1 MNTDGPAVN
10 PLPRPDVVPTRDVVI
25 VGSVLP
31 ADYARFGEE
40 LAELEAAGVDRIQW
54 DVMDGHFVP
63 NLSFGPAIIAAGRPH
78 TSLPFEAQLMVS
90 NPDDLVGQ
98 CVDAGC
104 GLVTVHVE
112 STGDLRRSLLLV
124 REAGARAGVAL
135 NPATPVD
142 AIANVLDLVDLV
154 LVMTVNPG
162 FGGQRYLASTE
173 PKIRAVR
180 DMVDATG
187 RDIDVE
193 LDGGIGAG
201 TIAGASAAGANV
213 FVAGTAIFAHP
224 GGYKAA
230 VADLRARAVA
240 ASNLRPGLPG

>member
-1 MNTDGPAVN
+1 MK
-10 PLPRPDVVPTRDVVI
+10 PLLRPDVVPTRDIVI

-31 ADYARFGEE
+31 ADYARFGEQ
-40 LAELEAAGVDRIQW
+40 LTELEAAAVDRIQW
-54 DVMDGHFVP
+54 DLMDGHFVP
-63 NLSFGPAIIAAGRPH
+63 NLSFGPGVIAAGRLH
-78 TSLPFEAQLMVS
+78 TRLPFEAQLMVS
-90 NPDDLVGQ
+90 NPDDLIGQ

-104 GLVTVHVE
+104 SLVTVHVE
-112 STGDLRRSLLLV
+112 STRNLGRSLLLV

-135 NPATPVD
+135 NPTTPAE
-142 AIANVLDLVDLV
+142 AIAKVLDLVDLV

-162 FGGQRYLASTE
+162 FGGQRYLASME
-173 PKIRAVR
+173 PKIRVIR

-224 GGYKAA
+224 GGYTAA
-230 VADLRARAVA
+230 VTDLRARAVA
-240 ASNLRPGLPG
+240 ASKLRPGLPG

>member
-1 MNTDGPAVN
+1 MK

-31 ADYARFGEE
+31 ADHARLGEQ

-54 DVMDGHFVP
+54 DLMDGHFVP
-63 NLSFGPAIIAAGRPH
+63 NLSFGPGVIAAGRPH
-78 TSLPFEAQLMVS
+78 THLPFEAQLMVS
-90 NPDDLVGQ
+90 NPDDLIGR

-112 STGDLRRSLLLV
+112 SSPHLHRSVLLV

-162 FGGQRYLASTE
+162 FGGQRYLASME

-180 DMVDATG
+180 EMVDATG
-187 RDIDVE
+187 HDIDVE

-213 FVAGTAIFAHP
+213 FVAGTAIFGEDSYARAI
-224 GGYKAA
+224 AA
-230 VADLRARAVA
+230 LRAEIGA
-240 ASNLRPGLPG
+240 AAGVGRRTDS